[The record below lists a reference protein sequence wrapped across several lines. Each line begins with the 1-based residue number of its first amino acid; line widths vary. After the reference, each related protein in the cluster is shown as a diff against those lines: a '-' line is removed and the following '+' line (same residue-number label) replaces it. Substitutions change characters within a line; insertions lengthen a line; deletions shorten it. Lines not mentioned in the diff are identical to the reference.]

1 MVLFAKLVRVFVCR
15 FKPKHVYYLAKAFAS
30 SAAAERET
38 VRLTCFG
45 RSPRPIQQLLMQC
58 KDLSATKNKSTTTVR
73 RPHAHASGHWRSAM
87 TRPSRPMDTV
97 YMDDSKKAE
106 LLQDVREFLDPT
118 APRFYA
124 RRGIPYRRGYLFYG
138 PPGTG
143 KTSLSF
149 ALAGAFWFEL
159 YVIGLREPLMTE
171 QRLADLFSG
180 LPARC
185 IVLLEDIDTAGLDK
199 RNDDNNDAL
208 NMTSGKAD
216 EAATS
221 RHIARQL
228 RGVSA
233 PGTGNEG
240 ISLSGLLNAID
251 GVASQEGRILVM
263 TTNHPESL
271 DQALIRPGRVDMQ
284 VHFGHASKE
293 QTHQIFV
300 RMFSKDPEE
309 DSLASTVTNVGT
321 DIAKSGL
328 EREAAL
334 IEHEVPEL
342 LDMASKFADTL
353 PEMTFTP
360 AEVQGFLLTRRRS
373 PYQALDDTP
382 AWRDQLL
389 TAKAAGKNV
398 IAPPTGSPMPAV
410 PVE

>member
-1 MVLFAKLVRVFVCR
+1 M
-15 FKPKHVYYLAKAFAS
+15 FKPKQVYQFAKAFAS
-30 SAAAERET
+30 SAAAEKET

-45 RSPRPIQQLLMQC
+45 RSPRPIKQLLMQC
-58 KDLSATKNKSTTTVR
+58 KDLSAKNNKSTTTVR
-73 RPHAHASGHWRSAM
+73 RPHAQGGGHWTQAM

-97 YMDDSKKAE
+97 YMDDSRKAE
-106 LLQDVREFLDPT
+106 LLQDMREFLDPT

-199 RNDDNNDAL
+199 RTDDNNLAI

-271 DQALIRPGRVDMQ
+271 DRALIRPGRVDMQ
-284 VHFGHASKE
+284 IPFGHASKE
-293 QTHQIFV
+293 QTRQIFV
-300 RMFSKDPEE
+300 RMFSKDPKE
-309 DSLASTVTNVGT
+309 DNLASTGSNAAT
-321 DIAKSGL
+321 DISKSGL

-334 IEHEVPEL
+334 IEHEAPEV
-342 LDMASKFADTL
+342 LDMASKFADAL

-360 AEVQGFLLTRRRS
+360 AEVQGFLLTRRKS
-373 PYQALDDTP
+373 PHQALEDTP

-398 IAPPTGSPMPAV
+398 IAPATDSSIPAV
-410 PVE
+410 PFE